1 MKRMTC
7 LILALVL
14 CLALFVGCAAPG
26 EVLIELDGKKIT
38 ANMYTF
44 WLSRY
49 KAFFVYSYMNNEEN
63 QQMWDSVMGDDGKTV
78 NEIFTG
84 YVLDNARTYA
94 AALALYDEYKLS
106 LPASEKET
114 IEADLEALA
123 ETAGGKTVMNSEL
136 ANFGVNYDMLGEIY
150 TIEAKVA
157 QLQEYM
163 FADGGPGAI
172 TDADRDAYY
181 TANYARIKHIFV
193 STTGKYVLDD
203 EGNFTYDEDGNP
215 IMAEFTDVELKAQ
228 REKAAEVVKK
238 LEEGADFDEMLAAYT
253 EDTATALYPNGYYFT
268 QTSTYVDEIIDA
280 AFEMEIGDWNYV
292 QSDLGYHIIQRLE
305 LDPKAYASSLDVDF
319 FTDFESN
326 VEMEAFNRILAP
338 YVERAQVNEEIAAN
352 YSLKTVMANYLY

>member
-1 MKRMTC
+1 MKRMTS
-7 LILALVL
+7 LLLALVM
-14 CLALFVGCAAPG
+14 CLGLFVSCAAPG
-26 EVLIELDGKKIT
+26 EVLIELDGQKIT

-49 KAFFVYSYMNNEEN
+49 KAFFVYSYMNNKEN
-63 QQMWDSVMGDDGKTV
+63 LQMWDSVMGDEGKTV

-94 AALALYDEYKLS
+94 AALALYDDYKLT
-106 LPASEKET
+106 LPASKKET
-114 IEADLEALA
+114 IKADLEALA
-123 ETAGGKTVMNSEL
+123 DTAGGKTVMNGEL

-157 QLQEYM
+157 QLQEYL

-193 STTGKYVLDD
+193 STTGKYVFDD
-203 EGNFTYDEDGNP
+203 QGNFTYDESGNP
-215 IMAEFTDVELKAQ
+215 IMADFTDMELKAQ

-238 LEEGADFDEMLAAYT
+238 LEEGADFEEMLAAYT
-253 EDTATALYPNGYYFT
+253 EDTATSIYPNGYYFT
-268 QTSTYVDEIIDA
+268 QTSTYVDEVINA

-292 QSDLGYHIIQRLE
+292 QSDLGYHIIKRLE
-305 LDPKAYASSLDVDF
+305 LAPKAYASALDADF

-326 VEMEAFNRILAP
+326 VQMEAFNRILAP
-338 YVERAQVNEEIAAN
+338 YMERAQVNEEVAAN
-352 YSLKTVMANYLY
+352 YSLKTVMANYQY